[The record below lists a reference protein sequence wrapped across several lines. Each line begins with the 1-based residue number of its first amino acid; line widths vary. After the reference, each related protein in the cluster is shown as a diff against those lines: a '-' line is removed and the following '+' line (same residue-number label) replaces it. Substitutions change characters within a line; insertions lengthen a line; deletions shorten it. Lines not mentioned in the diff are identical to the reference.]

1 MVLSTQDAGQF
12 FQLLWGL
19 YFYVNQ
25 HQRLVPNVHTRQEYE
40 GLPSQQ
46 KVKVRQAL
54 WQHPEWIEAYVQAN
68 PDNLSDEALA
78 IVRGWQKRLMGKFYI
93 LRYLKHHAIFLQGE
107 RVYGVKALYEPLD
120 MVLQRYDRL
129 PIMVEAVLLPF
140 KGHIIYDG
148 VLHPYNIALGAG
160 IRAGL
165 NETYMTAKQQ
175 GRILLTLEQAEP
187 APKKPSARRLPAV
200 NNAQQVDELVRLS
213 QRLKG
218 QTAPQQAAFNVLR
231 HSALLAEAAA
241 TQPDNLAELWLL
253 GRKVAQALNRL
264 EKTLDRAE
272 I

>member
-1 MVLSTQDAGQF
+1 MVLSTQDADQF
-12 FQLLWGL
+12 FQLMWGL
-19 YFYVNQ
+19 HFYVNQ
-25 HQRLVPNVHTRQEYE
+25 HQCPVPNIHTLQAYKN
-40 GLPSQQ
+40 LTSQ
-46 KVKVRQAL
+46 KKLRVRQAL

-78 IVRGWQKRLMGKFYI
+78 LVRGWQKRLMGKFYI
-93 LRYLKHHAIFLQGE
+93 LRYLKPHAIFLQDA
-107 RVYGVKALYEPLD
+107 RVYGVKSLYDPLD
-120 MVLQRYDRL
+120 VVLNYQPL
-129 PIMVEAVLLPF
+129 PILAEAVLLPF

-148 VLHPYNIALGAG
+148 LLQTYNVALGAG

-175 GRILLTLEQAEP
+175 GRILLTLEKAE
-187 APKKPSARRLPAV
+187 AEPKKPSARRLPAAD
-200 NNAQQVDELVRLS
+200 NAPLAGELVRLS

-231 HSALLAEAAA
+231 HSTLLAEAAA
-241 TQPDNLAELWLL
+241 TQPDDLAELWLL

-272 I
+272 N